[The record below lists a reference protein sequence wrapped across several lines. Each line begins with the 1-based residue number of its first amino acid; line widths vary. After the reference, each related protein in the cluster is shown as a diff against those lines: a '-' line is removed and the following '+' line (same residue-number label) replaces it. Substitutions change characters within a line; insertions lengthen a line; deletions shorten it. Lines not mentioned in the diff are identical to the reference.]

1 MQIHLGSKHIVADV
15 AVALDVTGREHLVI
29 VAKATWSI
37 PAPGQRPKP
46 MTPQPLV
53 MTDQYHGEPG
63 ESAMR
68 YGSDMARFKPR
79 CDVLFDAVAYSPDA
93 EPVRELIVHAQVG
106 TMKKSVRVLG
116 NRQWSRAM
124 GICKLSDP
132 QPFTEMPLHHGLAF
146 GGTRWYEK
154 GRGAEAERL
163 CDAHLANPVGL
174 GFAGQHTLDQ
184 IHGQAAPNL
193 EDPLAAIGAPSSQQA
208 PWAFSAIGRH
218 WSPRRDFAGTYDQVW
233 QRDVFPLL
241 PADFDERFHQCAS
254 VDQQVVFPS
263 GAEPVRLLNMVKG
276 QPDLKFNLPRMPMQ
290 VSVLR
295 KDYSSAAPIAV
306 VDTLFFETE
315 KSRFSAVWRASLP
328 LKRRLQEIDSVAIGP
343 VNPAWWQ
350 AKLAGRDGDCIGCE
364 PSASSA
370 MEADV

>member
-1 MQIHLGSKHIVADV
+1 MQIHIGSKHLVADV
-15 AVALDVTGREHLVI
+15 AVAVDVTGREHLVI

-37 PAPGQRPKP
+37 PAPGQRPRP

-53 MTDQYHGEPG
+53 MTDEYYGEPG

-79 CDVLFDAVAYSPDA
+79 CDVLFDALAHSPNEA
-93 EPVRELIVHAQVG
+93 PVRELIAHAQVG
-106 TMKKSVRVLG
+106 AMKKSVRVLG
-116 NRQWSRAM
+116 NRQWSRVM
-124 GICKLSDP
+124 GIRKLSDP
-132 QPFTEMPLHHGLAF
+132 QPFTEMPLHHGFAF

-154 GRGAEAERL
+154 GRGAQAERL
-163 CDAHLANPVGL
+163 CEAHLANPAGL
-174 GFAGQHTLDQ
+174 GFAGKHTLDQ
-184 IHGQAAPNL
+184 IHGQSAPNL
-193 EDPLAAIGAPSSQQA
+193 ENPLAALGAPDSKQA
-208 PWAFSAIGRH
+208 PSAFSAIGRH
-218 WSPRRDFAGTYDQVW
+218 WLPRREFAGTYDEAW
-233 QRDVFPLL
+233 QRNVFPLL

-254 VDQQVVFPS
+254 VDQQLTFPT

-276 QPDLKFNLPRMPMQ
+276 QPDLKFNLPRLPMQ

-343 VNPAWWQ
+343 VNPSWWQ

-364 PSASSA
+364 PSSSRA
-370 MEADV
+370 MEVDV